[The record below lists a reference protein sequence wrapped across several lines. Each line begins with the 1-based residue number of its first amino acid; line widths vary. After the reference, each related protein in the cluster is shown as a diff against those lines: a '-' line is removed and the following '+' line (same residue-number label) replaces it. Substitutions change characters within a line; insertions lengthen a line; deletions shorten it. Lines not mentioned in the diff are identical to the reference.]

1 MNRLFFVSFAVAL
14 CFIGGQALK
23 CYDCTGLWS
32 LCLTS
37 QTTCTG
43 TDQCFSG
50 VGKAVG
56 FVDVI
61 MRGCLTVD
69 KCNKTE
75 QVTLP
80 GSSSTNL
87 YNMTKTCCT
96 SDLCN
101 SALGHPHVS
110 TIMTTLAAI
119 ASLMS
124 VKFLV

>member
-23 CYDCTGLWS
+23 CYDCTGVWS
-32 LCLTS
+32 LCVTS
-37 QTTCTG
+37 QTTCSG

-50 VGKAVG
+50 VGKAAG
-56 FVDVI
+56 FVDI
-61 MRGCLTVD
+61 KMKGCLALE
-69 KCNKTE
+69 KCNKTDN
-75 QVTLP
+75 VNWP
-80 GSSSTNL
+80 SNSSTV
-87 YNMTKTCCT
+87 YTMTKTCCST
-96 SDLCN
+96 DLCN

>member
-23 CYDCTGLWS
+23 CYDCTGVWN
-32 LCLTS
+32 LCVTS
-37 QTTCTG
+37 ETTCSG

-50 VGKAVG
+50 VGKAGG
-56 FVDVI
+56 FVDI
-61 MRGCLTVD
+61 KMKGCLALE
-69 KCNKTE
+69 KCNKTYN
-75 QVTLP
+75 VNWPSNT
-80 GSSSTNL
+80 STV
-87 YNMTKTCCT
+87 YQMTKTCCST
-96 SDLCN
+96 DLCN